1 MPDPLLLP
9 SELKKSA
16 QEMLSQPELFDSELD
31 YFELGESYFL
41 RRFKRALE
49 LTGSR
54 VMPPIIS
61 LIAATLIGV
70 YQGQAFATIWAGV
83 ISGLIVL
90 VVGLILI
97 LTFNYLFSAPKK
109 LDDTLREN
117 LRAAKAQLEEERRK
131 AARAIALVEGH
142 YKTAFDQLQ
151 RIGVTFEVSTAIRE
165 STVLLTDPGDTEDW
179 RDATAFCLQAK
190 LFVRYWNDNPDPVRI
205 HGFRFSIVN
214 NVAGT
219 EVELTSL
226 LMPPVFRPPGAT
238 ENHYF
243 LGFMLAANDLTEHYY
258 HQFSF
263 NVPTDCALS
272 TDKDSYLRVT
282 MNAGKQNPFSVD
294 LDVKWRQEKECFAT
308 VSIRK
313 PAAKLKE

>member
-1 MPDPLLLP
+1 L
-9 SELKKSA
+9 ELKKSA
-16 QEMLSQPELFDSELD
+16 QEILSEPELFDSEFD
-31 YFELGESYFL
+31 YFELGEPYFL
-41 RRFKRALE
+41 RRIKCALS
-49 LTGSR
+49 LTGGR
-54 VMPPIIS
+54 VMWAVIGLTAS
-61 LIAATLIGV
+61 TLATV
-70 YQGQAFATIWAGV
+70 W
-83 ISGLIVL
+83 SGFLS
-90 VVGLILI
+90 GF
-97 LTFNYLFSAPKK
+97 LTLLTALALYFLWNFFFPAPKK
-109 LDDTLREN
+109 MDDTLREN
-117 LRAAKAQLEEERRK
+117 LRAAKAQLEEERHK
-131 AARAIALVEGH
+131 AARAIAVVAGH

-179 RDATAFCLQAK
+179 RDATAFCLEAK

-214 NVAGT
+214 DVAGT

-243 LGFMLAANDLTEHYY
+243 LGFMLAANELTEHYY

-263 NVPTDCALS
+263 NVPTNCALS
-272 TDKDSYLRVT
+272 TNRDSYLRVT
-282 MNAGKQNPFSVD
+282 MDAGKQNPYSVD
-294 LDVKWRQEKECFAT
+294 LDVKWRQERECFAT